1 MRDII
6 ECFEKC
12 RADAMRTFDP
22 NFVSR
27 EIIIDNAKAAALSD
41 ENIDFINAFFDY
53 ADEEL
58 LRFIWHYYYLLFET
72 DADFSDNIWQLDKIE
87 VPKEADEK
95 FLGGTKAVI
104 FLLAAENLK
113 KWGRDRDF
121 DTKALAESYY
131 VRYRYILSLNLVSH
145 ETYGLVRLS
154 PFLYGY
160 TKPFILTVGILNFQ
174 LFEFKNYGELYE
186 DKDGNR
192 IFAALPNYTYG
203 NDGYQAKDGFV
214 PFYEKDDKYVTAHIF
229 DFRNKGKISPVPQKI
244 DLSIYEKKLAPGD
257 RVITV
262 HIPEGIKLENDIVVK
277 SIKDAQVIFKKYFPP
292 FKAVVCQTWF
302 IFPGLRGEVI
312 RDGSNMAAFADLFD
326 VISGTD
332 NENHSIFEHVFKVKR
347 QPLENLVPKND
358 FQRRVVERALRGE
371 KIYWGFGILKHEY
384 EVQN

>member
-1 MRDII
+1 MTEIL

-22 NFVSR
+22 QFVSR
-27 EIIIDNAKAAALSD
+27 EIVIANAKSAGLSED
-41 ENIDFINAFFDY
+41 NLDFLDGYFDY

-72 DADFSDNIWQLDKIE
+72 NADFSRDIWQLDEIE
-87 VPKEADEK
+87 VPKEAEEK

-104 FLLAAENLK
+104 FLLATENLK
-113 KWGRDRDF
+113 KWAQGKDIDEA
-121 DTKALAESYY
+121 ALIESYY
-131 VRYRYILSLNLVSH
+131 DRYRYMVSLNFMSH

-160 TKPFILTVGILNFQ
+160 TKPFILRVGRLNFQ
-174 LFEFKNYGELYE
+174 ILGFRDYGELYE
-186 DKDGNR
+186 DKDGHR

-203 NDGYQAKDGFV
+203 EDGFQAKEGFV
-214 PFYEKDDKYVTAHIF
+214 PFYSKDDKFVTAHVF
-229 DFRNKGKISPVPQKI
+229 EFENQGRISLEARKI
-244 DLSIYEKKLAPGD
+244 DLSVYERKLAPGD
-257 RVITV
+257 RIITV
-262 HIPEGIKLENDIVVK
+262 HIPEGGKLETDAVIK
-277 SIKDAQVIFKKYFPP
+277 SIKDAQVFFRKYFSPI
-292 FKAVVCQTWF
+292 KAVVCQTWF

-312 RDGSNMAAFADLFD
+312 KDGSNMAAFADLFD

-347 QPLENLVPKND
+347 QPLEDLVPKND

-371 KIYWGFGILKHEY
+371 KIYWGFGVLKHEY
-384 EVQN
+384 EA